1 MRRWI
6 RAERRRALALLD
18 ALDQRAAAL
27 PDPAARRIVRLFA
40 RSVRGFADKRM
51 RRLYPWL

>member
-1 MRRWI
+1 MKKPRPN
-6 RAERRRALALLD
+6 
-18 ALDQRAAAL
+18 AAL
-27 PDPAARRIVRLFA
+27 PPFPAARFDDALLRRIARLFA

>member
-27 PDPAARRIVRLFA
+27 PDPAARRIALLFA